1 MSREAIPIK
10 LVIVGDGTVGK
21 TCILVRYSDNDEA
34 TPKTASQLNM
44 SQLSSIT
51 QPHL

>member
-21 TCILVRYSDNDEA
+21 TCILVRYLNND
-34 TPKTASQLNM
+34 
-44 SQLSSIT
+44 
-51 QPHL
+51 